1 MEAPVNLRMTKQR
14 QVILDELRKMHSH
27 PTADEMYRLLRR
39 RLPKISLGTVY
50 RNLEVLSDVGLIQ
63 KIEVAGTQKRFDGN
77 ASHHYH
83 VRCKRCLRL
92 EDVYVDVDTEMDRKV
107 SRLTEYDITLHR
119 MEFIGVCPSCQAGA
133 KQEDFS

>member
-1 MEAPVNLRMTKQR
+1 MDAHMNLRMTKQR
-14 QVILDELRKMHSH
+14 QVILDELRKLHSH

-83 VRCKRCLRL
+83 VRCNRCSRL
-92 EDVYVDVDTEMDRKV
+92 EDVYMDVDNGMNKEV
-107 SRLTEYDITLHR
+107 SRLTEYDIALHR
-119 MEFIGVCPSCQAGA
+119 MEFIGVCPTCKSNGN
-133 KQEDFS
+133 